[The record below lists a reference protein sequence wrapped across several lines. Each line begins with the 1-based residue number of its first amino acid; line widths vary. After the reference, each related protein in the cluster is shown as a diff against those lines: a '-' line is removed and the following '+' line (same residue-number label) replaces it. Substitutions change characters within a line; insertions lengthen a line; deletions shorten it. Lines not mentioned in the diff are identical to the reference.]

1 MPPAQEFRE
10 SRRNARGH
18 GDLPTFRGPTRSAR
32 SPEPGGRGSTASRGT
47 VAAARAR
54 RDPSPSEQKSSGLAG
69 GGFPRSCRPR
79 GPLAARPS
87 PLAAPEAL
95 PRGALWGRPGASP
108 PAARHGRVETRAVP
122 PSRRPWSSESAVLNG
137 GKRGDAS
144 DPRGAPSAAWR
155 HRSPVP
161 TALRS
166 GHAALRPPPVPA
178 RRFGQSRAV
187 SPRFPTPPSPPL
199 SSPLPSPTT
208 RNRCRHRPR
217 PVPLAA
223 GAERGLPAPPA
234 GEGVPGPPCRAGEE
248 PAGALPQV
256 SEGLPRAR
264 AALSRPLP
272 EGSAARGGLTRCSH
286 ACTPL
291 LLCSA

>member
-18 GDLPTFRGPTRSAR
+18 GDLPAFRGPPRSAR

-87 PLAAPEAL
+87 PLVAPEAL

-108 PAARHGRVETRAVP
+108 PAARHGRVESRAVP
-122 PSRRPWSSESAVLNG
+122 PSRRPWPSESAVLNG
-137 GKRGDAS
+137 AKRGDAS
-144 DPRGAPSAAWR
+144 DPRGAHSAAWR

-166 GHAALRPPPVPA
+166 GHAARRPSPRGDSGKAVPSPLGSQRP
-178 RRFGQSRAV
+178 RRHRFPHRCPLQQLGTAVAAALGQSR
-187 SPRFPTPPSPPL
+187 SPPEP
-199 SSPLPSPTT
+199 SADCPPLL
-208 RNRCRHRPR
+208 RGRGCRGRR
-217 PVPLAA
+217 AV
-223 GAERGLPAPPA
+223 
-234 GEGVPGPPCRAGEE
+234 PCRG
-248 PAGALPQV
+248 G
-256 SEGLPRAR
+256 
-264 AALSRPLP
+264 
-272 EGSAARGGLTRCSH
+272 ARGGAPSGERGAASC
-286 ACTPL
+286 ARGAFPPI
-291 LLCSA
+291 A